1 MRHSLSLLLIAL
13 FASVAPV
20 QAMAAS
26 DIPDDVKVRCKAD
39 YSRLCS
45 GIMPGGGRVLACF
58 QAHKDRSLAR
68 LRRCA
73 LANEEITTVSR
84 ASAATAGA
92 RLTGVGQPSIPSDA
106 LEGNRAEA

>member
-1 MRHSLSLLLIAL
+1 MRHSVCLLLIAL
-13 FASVAPV
+13 FASVAPL

-58 QAHKDRSLAR
+58 QAHKDEVSPD
-68 LRRCA
+68 CA
-73 LANEEITTVSR
+73 
-84 ASAATAGA
+84 
-92 RLTGVGQPSIPSDA
+92 DA
-106 LEGNRAEA
+106 LSKMKN

>member
-1 MRHSLSLLLIAL
+1 MRHSVCLLLIAL

-20 QAMAAS
+20 QAMAGN

-58 QAHKDRSLAR
+58 QAHKGEVSPD
-68 LRRCA
+68 CA
-73 LANEEITTVSR
+73 
-84 ASAATAGA
+84 
-92 RLTGVGQPSIPSDA
+92 DA
-106 LEGNRAEA
+106 LSQMKK

>member
-13 FASVAPV
+13 FASVASA

-26 DIPDDVKVRCKAD
+26 DIPDDVKLRCKTD

-58 QAHKDRSLAR
+58 QAHKGEVSPD
-68 LRRCA
+68 CA
-73 LANEEITTVSR
+73 
-84 ASAATAGA
+84 
-92 RLTGVGQPSIPSDA
+92 DA
-106 LEGNRAEA
+106 LSQMKK